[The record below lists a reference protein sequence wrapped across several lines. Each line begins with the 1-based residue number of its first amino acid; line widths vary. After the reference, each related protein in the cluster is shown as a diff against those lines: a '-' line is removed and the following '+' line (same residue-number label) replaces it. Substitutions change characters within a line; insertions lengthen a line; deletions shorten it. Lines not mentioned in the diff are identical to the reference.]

1 MWLFRIFSEFQ
12 IFLSSYIVLEIIRIK
27 SKSKKVF
34 IGKCITRIYNKA
46 KSTYTNITPDL
57 NTIQNKPVAA
67 QPIK

>member
-1 MWLFRIFSEFQ
+1 M
-12 IFLSSYIVLEIIRIK
+12 IK

-34 IGKCITRIYNKA
+34 IGMCITRIYNKA